1 MAHAKPDYLSSL
13 PEPERQRYRDKL
25 RVDGVTFDDPYDVNK
40 ACWSSDVKLLPP
52 TSMAHVVIYLVFS
65 PSQFTADTVQAYK
78 SLEAYNYFESGL
90 VRECKLWKPQ
100 GAAVCFVRAK
110 VMPSQ
115 RATTEAHD
123 AWVCLTNAS
132 GGVRA
137 AHCTCKAGLT
147 EVCSHVAAVLYA
159 VESTVRENT
168 DGASCTSNPCV
179 WSANVAKKAQ
189 MVPLDEI
196 NLCKPGKR
204 ARRIA
209 KEPDHVAAAYVPE
222 DEALF
227 RRLQEVNPQAA
238 ILRSIPKLN
247 AEDTDSASEDE
258 ETYSLLRNA
267 VKSGSTKD
275 SLPADLFVPLSE
287 VERIEKGT
295 RQQASCLLWKEARYG
310 RLTASVMFRIRTL
323 QPSTNPR
330 SLVDCVLQR
339 RPDVCTEGMRWGRDN
354 EPNAKREYRLFME
367 RNHNDF
373 KLEDIGFV
381 IDTRDSFIGASPDG
395 IWSCS
400 CHGVGILEVKCPA
413 VLKEPG
419 TPITRV
425 DCLNDNLELP
435 TFHKLRRWH
444 NRLRWLGLQ
453 DVDVLLQP

>member
-147 EVCSHVAAVLYA
+147 EVCSHVAAVL
-159 VESTVRENT
+159 
-168 DGASCTSNPCV
+168 
-179 WSANVAKKAQ
+179 
-189 MVPLDEI
+189 
-196 NLCKPGKR
+196 
-204 ARRIA
+204 
-209 KEPDHVAAAYVPE
+209 
-222 DEALF
+222 
-227 RRLQEVNPQAA
+227 
-238 ILRSIPKLN
+238 
-247 AEDTDSASEDE
+247 
-258 ETYSLLRNA
+258 NA

-295 RQQASCLLWKEARYG
+295 RQQASCLLWKKARYG

-435 TFHKLRRWH
+435 TFHKYYTQVQTQLHVCRKSVAHFVIWGPDDLHVQEVAYDKAFFAPILSKARQFWAKH
-444 NRLRWLGLQ
+444 IAPEL
-453 DVDVLLQP
+453 V